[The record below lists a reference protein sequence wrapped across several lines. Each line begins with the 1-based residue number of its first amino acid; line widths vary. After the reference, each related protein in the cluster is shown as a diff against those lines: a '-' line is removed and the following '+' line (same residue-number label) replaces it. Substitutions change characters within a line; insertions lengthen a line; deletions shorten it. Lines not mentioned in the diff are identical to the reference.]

1 MTNPPVPCSV
11 LTSTILVGD
20 LVKLTT
26 GDKIPADGLM
36 FQGFNVR
43 ADEASLT
50 GEAETVRKTPDGEPA
65 FSRPLSHP
73 RPALKLIVPCSLSI
87 AGNAF
92 LYSGCLISEGT
103 GLMYVTAVGPK
114 SQWGIIKEHLSE
126 RDEEPTPLQEKL
138 EEVAD
143 LIGKVG
149 LGVAIACFVVLT
161 ISWIAAGNYQYK
173 EVRS

>member
-1 MTNPPVPCSV
+1 
-11 LTSTILVGD
+11 
-20 LVKLTT
+20 
-26 GDKIPADGLM
+26 
-36 FQGFNVR
+36 
-43 ADEASLT
+43 
-50 GEAETVRKTPDGEPA
+50 
-65 FSRPLSHP
+65 
-73 RPALKLIVPCSLSI
+73 
-87 AGNAF
+87 
-92 LYSGCLISEGT
+92 
-103 GLMYVTAVGPK
+103 MYVTAVGPK